1 MTKKY
6 QGKRLF
12 PRFPGKFFTWRATIF
27 VDQEN
32 RSKDVLLVFSSG
44 KRDSVK
50 EYLWL
55 KLVWN
60 QLTSIEYLLFLS
72 ILKETDYR
80 EWNYLKFLLEI
91 PVSTLRK
98 RLMAGEQ
105 KKGLVPSSKERYNG
119 YLRLRVEIQK
129 ETKRLPKTKKFS
141 GYIKSLAQRG
151 KSKLGSGGI
160 EPPKTS
166 LPEYKLEENQD
177 VIWSLFL
184 SKPSLDTASE
194 QEKVSPA

>member
-1 MTKKY
+1 
-6 QGKRLF
+6 
-12 PRFPGKFFTWRATIF
+12 
-27 VDQEN
+27 
-32 RSKDVLLVFSSG
+32 
-44 KRDSVK
+44 
-50 EYLWL
+50 
-55 KLVWN
+55 
-60 QLTSIEYLLFLS
+60 LTSIEYLLFLS

-98 RLMAGEQ
+98 RLIAGEQ